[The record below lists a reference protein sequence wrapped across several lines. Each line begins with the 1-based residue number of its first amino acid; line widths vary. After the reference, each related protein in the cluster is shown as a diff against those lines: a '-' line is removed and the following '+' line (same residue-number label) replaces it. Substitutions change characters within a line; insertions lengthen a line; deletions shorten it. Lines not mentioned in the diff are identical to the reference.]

1 MQITFEIQW
10 NIIGHRSVIAK
21 TRLCPGFWLNMNFIL
36 GKKLGMSQIFD
47 EKGNIIPVTVIKAG
61 PCFIT
66 QINEKSVQIG
76 FEKLEKVGKSKK
88 NKPYRHLKEFKVV
101 DGYKVGD
108 KITVDVFKQ
117 GDKIRVSSMSKGKG
131 FQGVVKR
138 HGFSGGPAS
147 HGHRHVLRAP
157 GSIGS
162 AYPQKVFK
170 GKKMAG
176 RAGFKRTTVKN
187 LKIALI
193 DNGLLAVSGAVPGPN
208 NGLVEVISC

>member
-1 MQITFEIQW
+1 
-10 NIIGHRSVIAK
+10 
-21 TRLCPGFWLNMNFIL
+21 
-36 GKKLGMSQIFD
+36 MSQIFD

-88 NKPYRHLKEFKVV
+88 NKPYRYLKEFKIV

-117 GDKIRVSSMSKGKG
+117 GDKIKVSSMSKGKG

-193 DNGLLAVSGAVPGPN
+193 ENGLLAVSGAVPGPN
-208 NGLVEVISC
+208 GGLVEVKTC